1 VLPHVD
7 GVIALDDG
15 STDGTGE
22 MLEAR
27 PEVLEL
33 LRRPPSRPDWDEVGN
48 HRALVAAACRHGA
61 DWIIALDA
69 DERPESGFRQ
79 RAERVIRRGRVI
91 GAEAFALRLFELWG
105 SRDTYRADGIWGT
118 KTVARLF
125 RARGDHMFDPKPLHA
140 HKAPRQAMWQGR
152 FPIADLHLYHLR
164 MIHSEDR
171 EARRRRYQRLDPE
184 NRFQP
189 GVGYAYLTDERGLRL
204 RRVPRRRAYNDLQWD
219 DDLRSARRL
228 HPCDQHPL

>member
-1 VLPHVD
+1 VLLRAAVPSGGFVTPRHRVRLLAVLGVRNETRYLPGWFQAVLPHVD

-125 RARGDHMFDPKPLHA
+125 RARAKLRESLGD
-140 HKAPRQAMWQGR
+140 AMQE
-152 FPIADLHLYHLR
+152 Y
-164 MIHSEDR
+164 
-171 EARRRRYQRLDPE
+171 
-184 NRFQP
+184 
-189 GVGYAYLTDERGLRL
+189 V
-204 RRVPRRRAYNDLQWD
+204 
-219 DDLRSARRL
+219 
-228 HPCDQHPL
+228 